1 MNEAI
6 CSEIRKRY
14 NLQIGTRTGKRLKIA
29 MGRLN
34 DQRREAR
41 KVVGIDGISGLRE
54 KRSYPDMW

>member
-14 NLQIGTRTGKRLKIA
+14 SLQIGTRTGKRLKLA

-34 DQRREAR
+34 DQKRMPAKLWESTVFPGFQERR
-41 KVVGIDGISGLRE
+41 SF
-54 KRSYPDMW
+54 PDM

>member
-14 NLQIGTRTGKRLKIA
+14 NLQIGTRTGKRLKLA

-34 DQRREAR
+34 DQKKDAR
-41 KVVGIDGISGLRE
+41 KVVGIDSISGLPRR
-54 KRSYPDMW
+54 K